1 MLATGVAMAR
11 HRKDLGARKHVRVNL
26 HKPGF
31 VIPAPDAPWIEC
43 TIVDVSEK
51 GVCLEVGSLPVPKLF
66 GLAFTATGEVLRVC
80 SLIWR
85 NGEMVG
91 AEFLSAKELRAGA
104 VSPPDAAKAKSAAAG
119 KGSATPGSSGWISP
133 VASRERR

>member
-1 MLATGVAMAR
+1 MAR

-43 TIVDVSEK
+43 TILDVSEK
-51 GVCLEVGSLPVPKLF
+51 GVCLDVGSLPVPKLF

-85 NGEMVG
+85 NGEIVG

-104 VSPPDAAKAKSAAAG
+104 ASAPNAARAKSTTAAKVPAEG
-119 KGSATPGSSGWISP
+119 GSSGWISP
-133 VASRERR
+133 VTSRERR

>member
-1 MLATGVAMAR
+1 MAR
-11 HRKDLGARKHVRVNL
+11 QRKDLGARKHVRVNL

-31 VIPAPDAPWIEC
+31 VIPAPDAPWIKC
-43 TIVDVSEK
+43 TIVEVSEK
-51 GVCLEVGSLPVPKLF
+51 GVCLDVGSLPVPKLF

-80 SLIWR
+80 SLVWR

-91 AEFLSAKELRAGA
+91 AEFLSASELRAGA
-104 VSPPDAAKAKSAAAG
+104 ASSPDAAKAKSMAAA
-119 KGSATPGSSGWISP
+119 KVSAVSGSSGWISP

>member
-1 MLATGVAMAR
+1 MAR
-11 HRKDLGARKHVRVNL
+11 DRNDLGARKYVRVNL

-43 TIVDVSEK
+43 TIIDVSEK
-51 GVCLEVGSLPVPKLF
+51 GVCLDVGSLPVPKLF

-80 SLIWR
+80 SLVWR
-85 NGEMVG
+85 NGETVG

-104 VSPPDAAKAKSAAAG
+104 AGPSDAAKAKSMTAG
-119 KGSATPGSSGWISP
+119 KPSVEAGSSGWISP
-133 VASRERR
+133 VSSRERR

>member
-1 MLATGVAMAR
+1 MAR

-51 GVCLEVGSLPVPKLF
+51 GACLDVGSLPVPELF

-80 SLIWR
+80 TLVWRRGELI
-85 NGEMVG
+85 G
-91 AEFLSAKELRAGA
+91 AEFVTAKELRAGA
-104 VSPPDAAKAKSAAAG
+104 ASPEKDKERAAREARQHAAAG
-119 KGSATPGSSGWISP
+119 PGSSGWISP
-133 VASRERR
+133 VSRGPR

>member
-1 MLATGVAMAR
+1 MAR

-43 TIVDVSEK
+43 MIVDISEK
-51 GVCLEVGSLPVPKLF
+51 GVSLDVGSLPVPKLF
-66 GLAFTATGEVLRVC
+66 GLAFTATGGVLRVC
-80 SLIWR
+80 SLVWR

-91 AEFLSAKELRAGA
+91 AEFLSARELREGA
-104 VSPPDAAKAKSAAAG
+104 ASLPDAAHAKSATGQRPSTGA
-119 KGSATPGSSGWISP
+119 GSSGWIAP
-133 VASRERR
+133 VVPRR

>member
-1 MLATGVAMAR
+1 
-11 HRKDLGARKHVRVNL
+11 
-26 HKPGF
+26 

-43 TIVDVSEK
+43 TIIDVSEK
-51 GVCLEVGSLPVPKLF
+51 GVSLDVGALPVPKLF
-66 GLAFTATGEVLRVC
+66 GLAFTASGEVLRVC
-80 SLIWR
+80 SLVWR

-104 VSPPDAAKAKSAAAG
+104 VSPADAAKAKSAAAG
-119 KGSATPGSSGWISP
+119 KESAMPGSSGWISP

>member
-1 MLATGVAMAR
+1 MAR
-11 HRKDLGARKHVRVNL
+11 HAKDLGARKHVRVNL

-43 TIVDVSEK
+43 TIIDVSER
-51 GVCLEVGSLPVPKLF
+51 GVSLDVGSLPVPKLF

-80 SLIWR
+80 SLVWR

-91 AEFLSAKELRAGA
+91 AEFLTAKELRAGA
-104 VSPPDAAKAKSAAAG
+104 AAAPDAARAKSIKPGKTSVAA
-119 KGSATPGSSGWISP
+119 GSSGWISP
-133 VASRERR
+133 VTSRR

>member
-1 MLATGVAMAR
+1 MAR
-11 HRKDLGARKHVRVNL
+11 HRKDLGTRKHVRVNL

-51 GVCLEVGSLPVPKLF
+51 GACLDVGSLPVPDLF

-80 SLIWR
+80 SLVWR
-85 NGEMVG
+85 RGELIG
-91 AEFLSAKELRAGA
+91 AEFLSASELRAGA
-104 VSPPDAAKAKSAAAG
+104 ASSDKEKARAARAAKQRAG
-119 KGSATPGSSGWISP
+119 ASGSSGWIAP
-133 VASRERR
+133 VISRERH

>member
-1 MLATGVAMAR
+1 MAR
-11 HRKDLGARKHVRVNL
+11 DRKDLGARRHVRVNL

-43 TIVDVSEK
+43 MIVDVSEK
-51 GVCLEVGSLPVPKLF
+51 GVCLDVGSLPVPQLF

-80 SLIWR
+80 SLVWR
-85 NGEMVG
+85 NGEMIG

-104 VSPPDAAKAKSAAAG
+104 ASPADAAKAKSAAAG
-119 KGSATPGSSGWISP
+119 RVSAMPGSSGWISP
-133 VASRERR
+133 VVARERR

>member
-1 MLATGVAMAR
+1 MAR
-11 HRKDLGARKHVRVNL
+11 HRKDLGARRHVRVNL

-43 TIVDVSEK
+43 TILDVSEK
-51 GVCLEVGSLPVPKLF
+51 GVSLDVGSLPVPKLF

-85 NGEMVG
+85 NGEIVG
-91 AEFLSAKELRAGA
+91 AEFLSARELRAGA
-104 VSPPDAAKAKSAAAG
+104 ASPDREKERAASAARHRA
-119 KGSATPGSSGWISP
+119 SEPGSSGWISP
-133 VASRERR
+133 VTSRERR

>member
-1 MLATGVAMAR
+1 MAR
-11 HRKDLGARKHVRVNL
+11 DRKNLGARKHVRVNL

-51 GVCLEVGSLPVPKLF
+51 GACLDVGSLPIPELF

-80 SLIWR
+80 ALVWR
-85 NGEMVG
+85 KGGLVG

-104 VSPPDAAKAKSAAAG
+104 ASPEKDRERAAKEARLAAG
-119 KGSATPGSSGWISP
+119 EPGSSGWVSP
-133 VASRERR
+133 VSRERR

>member
-1 MLATGVAMAR
+1 MAR

-43 TIVDVSEK
+43 TILDVSEK
-51 GVCLEVGSLPVPKLF
+51 GVCLDVGSLPVPKLF

-80 SLIWR
+80 SLVWR
-85 NGEMVG
+85 NGENVG

-104 VSPPDAAKAKSAAAG
+104 AGRPDAAKAKSKAA
-119 KGSATPGSSGWISP
+119 KVSAEPGSSGWISP
-133 VASRERR
+133 VTTRR

>member
-1 MLATGVAMAR
+1 MAR
-11 HRKDLGARKHVRVNL
+11 NRKDLGARRHTRVNL

-43 TIVDVSEK
+43 TIIEVSEE
-51 GVCLEVGSLPVPKLF
+51 GVSLDVGSLPVPKLF

-80 SLIWR
+80 SLVWR

-91 AEFLSAKELRAGA
+91 AEFLSAKELRAA
-104 VSPPDAAKAKSAAAG
+104 AASPDKAKERAAG
-119 KGSATPGSSGWISP
+119 AATPRAEGGSSGWISP
-133 VASRERR
+133 VTSRGRR